1 MLRVVSI
8 VGVVAIHTFSL
19 VVTNPEN
26 AGAWQRFAAVVLDLG
41 FVWAVPV
48 FVMLS
53 GALVLRPSAL
63 ADGVGAFYRKRALR
77 LVPALIAWHLIYFL
91 VVRLWLQSERPSLR
105 EFVLLVI
112 DGKVYT
118 QLYFFWIILGL
129 YLVAP
134 IIGSFVNQG
143 SPRRPAVFAAFSLA
157 WCVLVFAIP
166 SLTAAAGMPRPI
178 AVTLLTFWVPY
189 VGYFAAGY
197 ALSLR
202 RLPTWL
208 VTVAGLFALGT
219 ITYTVLQYAS
229 PASFGVLNAVSPV
242 SYYAPIVTAMSLAVF
257 VCVVGALDRVRF
269 GERTRRA
276 IVVLSNAAFGVFLVH
291 LLVLAVIRA
300 LFPAFTSGSSF
311 AETALLF
318 AIVAVTS
325 FAITIG
331 ALKVPLLRRIF

>member
-1 MLRVVSI
+1 VLRVVSI

-26 AGAWQRFAAVVLDLG
+26 AGTWQRFVAIVLDLG

-63 ADGVGAFYRKRALR
+63 AGGLGAFYRKRALR

-105 EFVLLVI
+105 EFALLVI

-134 IIGSFVNQG
+134 IINGFVNQG
-143 SPRRPAVFAAFSLA
+143 SARRPAVFAAIAVA
-157 WCVLVFAIP
+157 WCVLVFAVP
-166 SLTAAAGMPRPI
+166 PLAAAAGMPRPF

-189 VGYFAAGY
+189 LGYFAAGY

-202 RLPTWL
+202 RLPVWL
-208 VTVAGLFALGT
+208 VAVAGVLALAS
-219 ITYTVLQYAS
+219 IAYTVLQYAS
-229 PASFGVLNAVSPV
+229 PASFGILNALSPV

-257 VCVVGALDRVRF
+257 VFVIGTLDRVRF
-269 GERTRRA
+269 GDRARRA

-291 LLVLAVIRA
+291 LLVLAILRA
-300 LFPAFTSGSSF
+300 LFPAFTSGTSLGQ
-311 AETALLF
+311 TVLLF
-318 AIVAVTS
+318 VIVTVAS

>member
-26 AGAWQRFAAVVLDLG
+26 AGTWQRFVAIVLDLG

-53 GALVLRPSAL
+53 GALVLLPSAL
-63 ADGVGAFYRKRALR
+63 ADGLGAFYRKRALR

-105 EFVLLVI
+105 EFALLVI

-134 IIGSFVNQG
+134 IISGFVNQG
-143 SPRRPAVFAAFSLA
+143 SPHRPAVFATIAVA
-157 WCVLVFAIP
+157 WCVLVFAVP
-166 SLTAAAGMPRPI
+166 PLTAAAGMPRPF

-189 VGYFAAGY
+189 LGYFAAGY

-202 RLPTWL
+202 RLPAWL
-208 VTVAGLFALGT
+208 VAVAGVLALGS
-219 ITYTVLQYAS
+219 IAYTVLQYAS
-229 PASFGVLNAVSPV
+229 PASFGVLNALSPV

-257 VCVVGALDRVRF
+257 VFVIGTLDRVRF
-269 GERTRRA
+269 GDRARRA

-291 LLVLAVIRA
+291 LLVLAILRA
-300 LFPAFTSGSSF
+300 LFPAFTSGTSLGQ
-311 AETALLF
+311 TVLLF
-318 AIVAVTS
+318 VIVTVAS